1 MTDRAYLRISLDT
14 LASGSIAKQRAA
26 LTKAADGEPV
36 FYADESVSGSK
47 VPFAK
52 RPEGA
57 RLLSDLHAGDRVL
70 VTKLDRM
77 GRNTED
83 VLATVR
89 RITEAGASVRFTE
102 QDIDTSGPVGQLL
115 LTILAAVAQ
124 MEAAMIAER
133 RRESLVAFKAEG
145 RHAVGEAPF
154 GLQSAPNPTGRGLV
168 LRPHPEEAPALREA
182 VERLYAGTPLSTLA
196 ADLGI
201 LDTRL
206 GRVLR
211 NERLAGVLE
220 QTPDGPR
227 LDPDMAVF
235 TLVEWD
241 RLQKH
246 LTSRPVKT
254 WTPSEGIGAALSC
267 SECGDRL
274 YFNAAKV
281 PTEATYRCRGV
292 AANHKEGGRPR
303 AAVTAHNAEAR
314 VESLFLDAMGD
325 LPVTITVTEESDA
338 ARTEGIAL
346 ARMRLK
352 AAEEALSAAK
362 TREEHLAATDAH
374 WDALE
379 AVEAAKAL
387 PVQSFSVVK
396 QTGETFADLYAR
408 GGADRVNALQLA
420 GRWVVSPGRLP
431 LADKVR
437 FFADADLWVEANDG
451 K

>member
-14 LASGSIAKQRAA
+14 LTSGSIAKQRTA
-26 LTKAADGEPV
+26 LTKAAIGTPV

-47 VPFAK
+47 IPFAE

-57 RLLSDLHAGDRVL
+57 RLLADLRKGDRVL
-70 VTKLDRM
+70 VTKIDRM

-83 VLATVR
+83 LLATVR

-102 QDIDTSGPVGQLL
+102 QDIDTSGSVGQLL
-115 LTILAAVAQ
+115 LTILAAVAT
-124 MEAAMIAER
+124 MESDMIGER

-154 GLQSAPNPTGRGLV
+154 GLQSSPNPTGRGLV
-168 LRPHPEEAPALREA
+168 LRPHPAAAPALRAA
-182 VERLYAGTPLSTLA
+182 VARLYEGTPLSTLA

-211 NERLAGVLE
+211 NDRLAGVLE
-220 QTPDGPR
+220 QTPEGPR

-235 TLVEWD
+235 SLVEWD

-246 LTSRPVKT
+246 LAARPIKT
-254 WTPSEGIGAALSC
+254 WSPSEGIGAALSC
-267 SECGDRL
+267 SECGERL

-281 PTEATYRCRGV
+281 STEATYRCRGV
-292 AANHKEGGRPR
+292 AAEHKGGGRPR
-303 AAVTAHNAEAR
+303 AAITAHNAEAR
-314 VESLFLDAMGD
+314 VEALFLDAMGD

-338 ARTEGIAL
+338 ARTEAIAL
-346 ARMRLK
+346 ARMRVK
-352 AAEEALSAAK
+352 AAEVALSAAK
-362 TREEHLAATDAH
+362 TREEHSAATAAH

-379 AVEAAKAL
+379 AVEAAKVL
-387 PVQSFSVVK
+387 PVTSFSVVRE
-396 QTGETFADLYAR
+396 TGDTFADLYAR

-420 GRWVVSPGRLP
+420 GRWTVSPGRLP
-431 LADKVR
+431 LAEKVR
-437 FFADADLWVEANDG
+437 FFADADLWAGAAEG